1 LPLILHSLGYCHCL
15 RHRFVAAKHELLS
28 EKLLS
33 HRYTLDLDSVIVLSI
48 FFTLS
53 MTYGGNPAFFAIFP
67 SVVILIFFLFVL
79 YVCPLIIFF
88 ILSFLLSFNRLS
100 R

>member
-1 LPLILHSLGYCHCL
+1 
-15 RHRFVAAKHELLS
+15 
-28 EKLLS
+28 
-33 HRYTLDLDSVIVLSI
+33 
-48 FFTLS
+48 